1 MMWAV
6 DDSEDVA
13 HLPANSTSGQVI
25 EVLRSDGCVIIDS
38 FIPPSSLSQVQAELR
53 KLVADAPFGENEFD
67 GFATR
72 RIFDPL
78 ARTRVLD
85 DLLLHPLLAETVRS
99 LIGPAQFGM
108 TILSDVKPGE
118 VAQRLH
124 RDSSIYPL
132 PFGFGPVELNTIW
145 AIDDFNRTNGAT
157 VLSPGSH
164 LLETSPSEYPSI
176 ALARATMTAGSVLF
190 YDGRLVH
197 GAGRNNS
204 SCTRLALIVEHVVR
218 WLRPAENHTLAV
230 PRSIAVTL
238 PEPLQDLLGYNQ
250 HGSFLGDVAG
260 MTPSDWL
267 KAGGEL

>member
-1 MMWAV
+1 MWAV
-6 DDSEDVA
+6 DYSEEVA
-13 HLPANSTSGQVI
+13 HLPPDSTAGQVI

-38 FIPPSSLSQVQAELR
+38 FIPAVNLSEVQAEL
-53 KLVADAPFGENEFD
+53 KGLVADAPFGGTEFD

-78 ARTRVLD
+78 ARTRILD
-85 DLLLHPLLAETVRS
+85 DLLLHPLLSETVQA

-108 TILSDVKPGE
+108 TILSDIKPGE

-132 PFGFGPVELNTIW
+132 PLGFGPVELNTIW

-164 LLETSPSEYPSI
+164 LLDTSPADYPSI
-176 ALARATMTAGSVLF
+176 ALSRATMAAGAVLF

-238 PEPLQDLLGYNQ
+238 PEPLQELLGYNQ

-260 MTPSDWL
+260 MTPRDWL
-267 KAGGEL
+267 KAGE